1 MSDILQY
8 KNYVAEIEFSGEDEV
23 FFGRIVGT
31 NDLISFEADS
41 VKQLKAAFH
50 EAVDDY
56 LQTCKDLGKE
66 PDKSYKGV
74 FNVRIPSELHRKA
87 AMAASIKKVTLN
99 DFVKYAIDTI
109 VSKELPL
116 KTTTN

>member
-8 KNYVAEIEFSGEDEV
+8 KNYVAEIEFSAQDEV
-23 FFGRIVGT
+23 FFGKIIGT

-41 VKQLKAAFH
+41 VKLLKAAFH

-56 LQTCKDLGKE
+56 LQTCKEMGKE

-74 FNVRIPSELHRKA
+74 FNIRIPSELHRKA
-87 AMAASIKKVTLN
+87 AMAASLKKVTLN
-99 DFVKYAIDTI
+99 DFVKYAIDTV
-109 VSKELPL
+109 VSKELNQKIAL
-116 KTTTN
+116 